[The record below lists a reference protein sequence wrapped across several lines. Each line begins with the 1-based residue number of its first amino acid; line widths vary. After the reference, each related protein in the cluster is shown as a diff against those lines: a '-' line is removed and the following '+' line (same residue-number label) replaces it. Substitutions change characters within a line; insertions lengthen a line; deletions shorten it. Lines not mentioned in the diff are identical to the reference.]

1 MYCLNIAT
9 LCCICVVHGFDTNIH
24 IKQLLILKVVVKD
37 PMKTQRE
44 GMLRRFALKK
54 MVDVMVVVIP
64 RRNC

>member
-1 MYCLNIAT
+1 M
-9 LCCICVVHGFDTNIH
+9 HGFDTNIH
-24 IKQLLILKVVVKD
+24 IKKLLILKVVVKD

-64 RRNC
+64 RRNW